1 MPSSEAGMESSGF
14 QMTPLILL
22 TAAHTAFF
30 LGRLP
35 SMSAA
40 FLRSYLMTLECPQ
53 FQLPFIQCL
62 LRVSGHTL
70 PGLTNFLES
79 WCNPPRPSDSGT
91 IMFAKPGPCGW
102 GSWLYWQF
110 KM

>member
-1 MPSSEAGMESSGF
+1 MESSGF

-53 FQLPFIQCL
+53 FQLPFIQCP
-62 LRVSGHTL
+62 LRVSATHCLASLTSWNPGATL
-70 PGLTNFLES
+70 HDPLTLALSCLQNQDRVGGVPGST
-79 WCNPPRPSDSGT
+79 
-91 IMFAKPGPCGW
+91 
-102 GSWLYWQF
+102 GSSRCSSAP
-110 KM
+110 